1 MQQLMGRTEVAA
13 NLFIL
18 RWLWQAVMGW
28 LGWAGLTCALCF
40 VCSTWVQCVFDKVQC
55 VSDRSHERGS
65 KPQPSAVQACLP
77 TVHPAAQ
84 TPPTSPAPH
93 PPLSLCSI
101 SPLMT
106 AYFLLSVLQIFPPIR
121 QYFTALRQA
130 ATCSKAAKLCA
141 KGWQTRL
148 DRRLR

>member
-1 MQQLMGRTEVAA
+1 
-13 NLFIL
+13 
-18 RWLWQAVMGW
+18 
-28 LGWAGLTCALCF
+28 
-40 VCSTWVQCVFDKVQC
+40 
-55 VSDRSHERGS
+55 
-65 KPQPSAVQACLP
+65 
-77 TVHPAAQ
+77 
-84 TPPTSPAPH
+84 
-93 PPLSLCSI
+93 
-101 SPLMT
+101 MT